1 MQNPRRSYFSS
12 LTAGGIDL
20 NLHAKKVYIK
30 NCVCAYSLKKVYG
43 NVFCWGRR
51 SIPLPSQP
59 ANVAGAIVTRVGQVR
74 TEGQR
79 TQAALIRP
87 HLLLLGAIAEATAV
101 HIKPVKKL
109 LDV

>member
-12 LTAGGIDL
+12 LMAGGDRPEPARQEGL
-20 NLHAKKVYIK
+20 YKNLG
-30 NCVCAYSLKKVYG
+30 VCFFTAKVYG